1 MSVKIRLK
9 RFGTRGR
16 PFYRLIVI
24 DTRAARDGRAIE
36 EVGLYHPI
44 EREEEQQIRLK
55 EDRIKSWLWRGAQPS
70 PTVRRLLNKRDVY
83 VSRT

>member
-16 PFYRLIVI
+16 PFYRLVVI
-24 DTRAARDGRAIE
+24 DSRAPRDGRAIE

-44 EREEEQQIRLK
+44 EREEERQIRID
-55 EDRIKSWLWRGAQPS
+55 EERIRVWLQRGARPS
-70 PTVRRLLNKRDVY
+70 ATVRRLLNKKDVH
-83 VSRT
+83 VTSS

>member
-16 PFYRLIVI
+16 PFYRLVVI
-24 DTRAARDGRAIE
+24 DSRAPRDGRAIE

-44 EREEEQQIRLK
+44 EREEERQIRIN
-55 EDRIKSWLWRGAQPS
+55 EERIRAWLQRGARPS
-70 PTVRRLLNKRDVY
+70 PTVRRLLNKKDVHIT
-83 VSRT
+83 SS

>member
-16 PFYRLIVI
+16 PYYRLIVV

-44 EREEEQQIRLK
+44 EREEEQQVRLK
-55 EDRIKSWLWRGAQPS
+55 EERIKSWLRRGAQPS
-70 PTVRRLLNKRDVY
+70 PTVRRLLNKGNVHIT
-83 VSRT
+83 RT